1 MPLPSE
7 KVLMSCEIEHEDLL
21 VFIAECDKEDKS
33 VGDLLADIIQK
44 FLAKGDNH
52 PLRKSA

>member
-7 KVLMSCEIEHEDLL
+7 KELMSCEIEHEDLL